1 MTPVHRLPTSRR
13 GFVVPTVTEIP
24 PPRDDFADFAASA
37 RPLRSPASERRT
49 PLLNRPLNTRRLA
62 R

>member
-1 MTPVHRLPTSRR
+1 MTPVHRLPSPVR
-13 GFVVPTVTEIP
+13 GFVVPTVTELP
-24 PPRDDFADFAASA
+24 APREDLEVSE